1 MTCTQIL
8 KEGMNVLSREYAFT
22 SYHPGLGLVRRTDLR
37 DLAADDVLNR
47 LVFAAVKT
55 VVFNVRTRSYIK
67 DVHPDELAQDSETEV
82 TTELGLARWH
92 VDPTLGRQMAISG
105 ARRGQQQRT
114 VMVKLGPFD
123 EEMLNVLHQAGA
135 AVKEL
140 RMYWTYNVFGVLP
153 GDEVI
158 LRNEALERWV
168 GRLERVRI
176 RVDSRV
182 DELMAKEIVAGLG
195 ERAAKRLVARG
206 GGECDGDG
214 ETVEDGSS
222 VRWTEE
228 VRNRRDRPFGHG
240 RIKRYVTVERS
251 AG

>member
-22 SYHPGLGLVRRTDLR
+22 SFYPGLLQRLALR

-47 LVFAAVKT
+47 LVFAAVRT

-67 DVHPDELAQDSETEV
+67 DEHPDELAQHSDTEV
-82 TTELGLARWH
+82 TTEEGLARWH
-92 VDPTLGRQMAISG
+92 VDPTLGGQMAISG

-114 VMVKLGPFD
+114 VVVELRPHD
-123 EEMLNVLHQAGA
+123 EEMLNILHDAGA
-135 AVKEL
+135 TVKEL
-140 RMYWTYNVFGVLP
+140 RMHWTYNVFGVLP
-153 GDEVI
+153 GDEVV

-206 GGECDGDG
+206 GGGCDGGG
-214 ETVEDGSS
+214 ETVEDRSS

-228 VRNRRDRPFGHG
+228 VRNLCERPFGYG